1 MVKLFSP
8 EDIVKEPKKTKDPP
22 GFEPQ
27 TLGFASERATA
38 GPTTQGFGRDFK
50 TDTLFPGIILTK
62 ISQKYG
68 F

>member
-1 MVKLFSP
+1 MVKLISP
-8 EDIVKEPKKTKDPP
+8 EDTVKKPKKKDPP

-38 GPTTQGFGRDFK
+38 GPTTQEFGRDFK
-50 TDTLFPGIILTK
+50 TDTVFPGIILSK
-62 ISQKYG
+62 IFQKYG